1 MNVVVCTRP
10 LGERDETL
18 EYLSLQTYAGD
29 GDHSGVVIDRPSDL
43 SSSYSVPI
51 NWCDASRHA

>member
-1 MNVVVCTRP
+1 MNVVVRTRP

-18 EYLSLQTYAGD
+18 EYLSVQTYAGD
-29 GDHSGVVIDRPSDL
+29 GVHIEVVIDRPSDL
-43 SSSYSVPI
+43 PSSYSVPI